1 MNNKSCNLIIN
12 NMSDYMMKFNV
23 NTGVLETNIP
33 HTIAD
38 FMDKFDERM
47 KQEPD
52 CTVELERIDTINS
65 TILKYT
71 VKYDDENTV
80 DYIAVHFIVTLK
92 DNTCQKQ
99 CWKIELDRVVTGD
112 VNQSMCTVFE
122 RNNNPA
128 IMDSCTNFNY
138 INDDGT
144 ESTAVCIKMKTSMDG
159 TRTVKVY
166 DRNNLFVAQLVFDKW
181 VRPILSRCKYTKNP
195 DRLDDEYKH
204 DYESCVDLIKTEIIN
219 SYISDPELE
228 EEVYLLKEKMID
240 SNIMEWDVVT
250 DSEAILLPRS
260 MIMSNATY
268 DKYDS
273 ALDVLNEWH
282 NTATKIGNT
291 KIADNIAAISE
302 SLRSYMV
309 TTENYGK
316 DSMIYLRMRITDSG
330 PIVKTYDLVTRRQVN
345 II

>member
-12 NMSDYMMKFNV
+12 NMSDYMMKFNA
-23 NTGVLETNIP
+23 NTGALESNIP
-33 HTIAD
+33 RTAD
-38 FMDKFDERM
+38 EFINKFYERM
-47 KQEPD
+47 RNEN
-52 CTVELERIDTINS
+52 CTVQLKCIENPTYYILNYTIE
-65 TILKYT
+65 
-71 VKYDDENTV
+71 YDGGD
-80 DYIAVHFIVTLK
+80 DIYYIKVYYDFSLG
-92 DNTCQKQ
+92 DNQ
-99 CWKIELDRVVTGD
+99 CRKIEFDSYATD
-112 VNQSMCTVFE
+112 IKQAMHTVFE
-122 RNNNPA
+122 RSNNPA
-128 IMDSCTNFNY
+128 IMNSYTEFNY
-138 INDDGT
+138 INDDDT
-144 ESTAVCIKMKTSMDG
+144 ESIAVRVKSKTDRDG

-181 VRPILSRCKYTKNP
+181 VRPISSRCKYTKNP
-195 DRLDDEYKH
+195 DRLDNEYKH

-260 MIMSNATY
+260 MIMSNNTY

-273 ALDVLNEWH
+273 ALDVLNEWY

-291 KIADNIAAISE
+291 KNADEISAISE
-302 SLRSYMV
+302 SLRTYMV

>member
-23 NTGVLETNIP
+23 NTGALESNIP
-33 HTIAD
+33 RTVDEFIY
-38 FMDKFDERM
+38 KFHERM
-47 KQEPD
+47 QREG
-52 CTVELERIDTINS
+52 CTVQLKCVETINS

-71 VKYDDENTV
+71 VKHDDENTV
-80 DYIAVHFIVTLK
+80 DHIAVHFIVTLK
-92 DNTCQKQ
+92 DNSCQKQ
-99 CWKIELDRVVTGD
+99 CWKIEFDRYVTD
-112 VNQSMCTVFE
+112 IKQVMHVVFE

-128 IMDSCTNFNY
+128 IMDSCTKFNY

-144 ESTAVCIKMKTSMDG
+144 ESTAVSVKSKTDKNG

-195 DRLDDEYKH
+195 DRLDDKYRH
-204 DYESCVDLIKTEIIN
+204 DYESCIDLIKTEIIN
-219 SYISDPELE
+219 SHISDPELE
-228 EEVYLLKEKMID
+228 EAVYRLKEKMLN
-240 SNIMEWDVVT
+240 SNIMKQNIIVA

-260 MIMSNATY
+260 MVMNNTTY
-268 DKYDS
+268 DKFDS
-273 ALDVLNEWH
+273 ALDVLNKWF
-282 NTATKIGNT
+282 NTATQIAGNA
-291 KIADNIAAISE
+291 KIADEISAISE
-302 SLRSYMV
+302 SLRSYRV

>member
-47 KQEPD
+47 KKEPD

-92 DNTCQKQ
+92 DNSCQKQ

-112 VNQSMCTVFE
+112 VNQSMYTVFE
-122 RNNNPA
+122 RNNNHA

-138 INDDGT
+138 VNNDGT
-144 ESTAVCIKMKTSMDG
+144 ESTAVCIKMKTSRDG

-240 SNIMEWDVVT
+240 SNIMEWDVIV
-250 DSEAILLPRS
+250 DREAILLPRS
-260 MIMSNATY
+260 MIMNDTTY
-268 DKYDS
+268 DKYES
-273 ALDVLNEWH
+273 ALDVLNEWL
-282 NTATKIGNT
+282 NTATKINNT
-291 KIADNIAAISE
+291 KYETQTLQLCRNSRNIGVSFGKYCKVILLQKSSEYGGIAKRCG
-302 SLRSYMV
+302 SL
-309 TTENYGK
+309 
-316 DSMIYLRMRITDSG
+316 
-330 PIVKTYDLVTRRQVN
+330 
-345 II
+345 